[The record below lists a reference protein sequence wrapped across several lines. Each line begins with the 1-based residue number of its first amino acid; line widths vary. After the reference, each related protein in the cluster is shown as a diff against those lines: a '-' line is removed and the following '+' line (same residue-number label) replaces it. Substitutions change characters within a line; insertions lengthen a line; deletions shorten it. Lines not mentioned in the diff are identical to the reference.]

1 MRLDDGWLYFE
12 GRSAD
17 VVRRRGINISPDAV
31 EQVIAS
37 MPGVAEVAVVGIPSE
52 LTEDEVLAV
61 VVPLPGQVLDPAE
74 VRRHCVDR
82 LPRHALPRFVTIE
95 QSPSA
100 KHQSEGL
107 QGRAALPWRAA
118 GHLGCRIGE
127 SMSRLRVLDLTDDLA
142 RAAGRLFVGMG
153 ADVIRIERDRTTDR
167 ADRLHWHAGQRVL
180 HVPAEGELDS
190 VLDRLLPEADVV
202 LESGP
207 LDRLRTPKRRGV
219 AWQHVVHVVVT
230 PFGTWG
236 PCKSWQ
242 AEDVVA
248 TAAGGMAWLGGTLGE
263 APEPPPREQA
273 GQLAGTH
280 AAIAAM
286 LALLAKQR
294 TGAGQLAEISV
305 QEVVAAT
312 LETGAIAWIHAGT
325 IPGRTSGV
333 YGHVAHRVF
342 AAKDGHVAGGYSGP
356 NRMWDDLLAW
366 MAEEGETADLTEDC
380 WHDAAYRWHHRP
392 YVDEVV
398 GAFAARRTTH
408 EIATGA
414 RARGLPW
421 ATVAAPPEVLTNP
434 QLLDRQF
441 FLDIDT
447 ADGPVRD
454 VGFPFESLRRP
465 VRLREPQNVDA
476 TVTWLD
482 PDAADLGGRRGAR
495 SPARAAIPTHG
506 AALDGVR
513 VLDLTW
519 VLAGPYATKQLAEH
533 GADVIKVES
542 MYRQDPTRFAP
553 SMRLRPEATYDDSG
567 YFLNFNRNK
576 RSLALNLRKPEG
588 QELLRQL
595 AATVDVVIEN
605 FSPGVL
611 DRWGLGYQDLRKL
624 NPNVVLVSMAGVG
637 QTGPWRKAVTFAD
650 TLAAMS
656 GLTYETGQPPQ
667 GLTFGLGDMVAANAA
682 VLATLDLLHQGV
694 GGHVDLSQLEAMA
707 AHLGPAVIQT
717 EPVKTGARI
726 LRTAGDDR
734 WIAIAAVTDDALAAA
749 LSTTA
754 ADLTDVVAQQDADSL
769 AARLQSLNIPACPV
783 RDGRDL
789 VERDAQLASGG
800 FYQQLVHPIAGPVLH
815 EGVTAHLHSTPGGLW
830 HPAPLLGQHTDELLT
845 ELLHLTPEHLTDLHE
860 EGVLE

>member
-1 MRLDDGWLYFE
+1 
-12 GRSAD
+12 
-17 VVRRRGINISPDAV
+17 
-31 EQVIAS
+31 
-37 MPGVAEVAVVGIPSE
+37 
-52 LTEDEVLAV
+52 
-61 VVPLPGQVLDPAE
+61 
-74 VRRHCVDR
+74 
-82 LPRHALPRFVTIE
+82 
-95 QSPSA
+95 
-100 KHQSEGL
+100 
-107 QGRAALPWRAA
+107 
-118 GHLGCRIGE
+118 
-127 SMSRLRVLDLTDDLA
+127 MSRLRVLDLTDELA

-153 ADVIRIERDRTTDR
+153 ADVIRIERTRTTAR
-167 ADRLHWHAGQRVL
+167 AARLHWHSGQRVL
-180 HVPAEGELDS
+180 HLPDDAELGP

-207 LDRLRTPKRRGV
+207 LDQLRTLKLRG
-219 AWQHVVHVVVT
+219 ADWQHVAHVVVT

-236 PCKSWQ
+236 PCKSWR
-242 AEDVVA
+242 ANDVVA
-248 TAAGGMAWLGGTLGE
+248 TAAGGMAWLGGTPGE
-263 APEPPPREQA
+263 APEPPPRAQA

-286 LALLAKQR
+286 LALLARQR
-294 TGAGQLAEISV
+294 TGVGQLAEISV

-312 LETGAIAWIHAGT
+312 LETGAISWIHAGT

-342 AAKDGHVAGGYSGP
+342 ATKDGHVAGGYSGP

-366 MAEEGETADLTEDC
+366 MAEEGEAADLTEDR
-380 WHDAAYRWHHRP
+380 WQDASYRWQHRP

-398 GAFAARRTTH
+398 GAFVAKHTAD

-421 ATVAAPPEVLTNP
+421 ATVAAPDDVLKNP

-441 FLDIDT
+441 FLDIET
-447 ADGPVRD
+447 AAGPIRD
-454 VGFPFESLRRP
+454 VGFPFKSLQRP
-465 VRLREPQNVDA
+465 VRLHEPQDVDA

-482 PDAADLGGRRGAR
+482 RDEPRAPRHRASTREVAPDGATPGAAPDGVPREVAPDRLTRGIAPDGVTRGVAPVGVAR
-495 SPARAAIPTHG
+495 G

-519 VLAGPYATKQLAEH
+519 VLAGPYATKLLAEH
-533 GADVIKVES
+533 GADIVKVES
-542 MYRQDPTRFAP
+542 MHRQDPTRFAP

-576 RSLALNLRKPEG
+576 RSLALNLRKPEA

-595 AATVDVVIEN
+595 VPVVDVVIEN

-611 DRWGLGYQDLRKL
+611 DRWGLGYQQLREL

-656 GLTYETGQPPQ
+656 GLTYETGRPPQ

-682 VLATLDLLHQGV
+682 TLATLDLLHQGV
-694 GGHVDLSQLEAMA
+694 AGHVDLSQLEAMA
-707 AHLGPAVIQT
+707 AHLGPAVL
-717 EPVKTGARI
+717 EPQPAQAGSRI
-726 LRTAGDDR
+726 LRTAGEDR
-734 WIAIAAVTDDALAAA
+734 WIAIGTAANDATDRATDDATHEATDEVLAAA
-749 LSTTA
+749 LGTTVSE
-754 ADLTDVVAQQDADSL
+754 LTDVIAEQDADAL
-769 AARLQSLNIPACPV
+769 AERLQTLGFPAYPV

-789 VERDAQLASGG
+789 VDHDPQLAAGG
-800 FYQQLVHPIAGPVLH
+800 FYQQLNHPLAGPVAH
-815 EGVTAHLHSTPGGLW
+815 EGVVAHLHGTPGGLW
-830 HPAPLLGQHTDELLT
+830 QPAPLLGQHTDELLT
-845 ELLHLTPEHLTDLHE
+845 ELLDLTPDRLADLRK

>member
-1 MRLDDGWLYFE
+1 
-12 GRSAD
+12 
-17 VVRRRGINISPDAV
+17 
-31 EQVIAS
+31 
-37 MPGVAEVAVVGIPSE
+37 
-52 LTEDEVLAV
+52 
-61 VVPLPGQVLDPAE
+61 
-74 VRRHCVDR
+74 
-82 LPRHALPRFVTIE
+82 
-95 QSPSA
+95 
-100 KHQSEGL
+100 
-107 QGRAALPWRAA
+107 
-118 GHLGCRIGE
+118 
-127 SMSRLRVLDLTDDLA
+127 MSRLRVLDLTDELA
-142 RAAGRLFVGMG
+142 RSAGRLFVGMG
-153 ADVIRIERDRTTDR
+153 ADVIRIERDRTTAR
-167 ADRLHWHAGQRVL
+167 ADRLHWHSGQRVL
-180 HVPAEGELDS
+180 HLPDDAELGV

-207 LDRLRTPKRRGV
+207 LDRLRTLKLRGTG
-219 AWQHVVHVVVT
+219 WQHVAHVVVT

-236 PCKSWQ
+236 PCKTWQ
-242 AEDVVA
+242 ADDVVA
-248 TAAGGMAWLGGTLGE
+248 TAAGGMAWLGGTPGE
-263 APEPPPREQA
+263 APEPPPRAQA

-286 LALLAKQR
+286 LALLARQR
-294 TGAGQLAEISV
+294 TGFGQLAEISV

-312 LETGAIAWIHAGT
+312 LETGAISWIHAGS

-366 MAEEGETADLTEDC
+366 MADEGEAVDLTEER
-380 WHDAAYRWHHRP
+380 WQDATYRWQHRP

-398 GAFAARRTTH
+398 GAFVARRTAD

-414 RARGLPW
+414 RSRGLPW
-421 ATVAAPPEVLTNP
+421 ATVAAPDDVLKNP

-441 FLDIDT
+441 FHDIDT

-465 VRLREPQNVDA
+465 VRLREPQDVDV
-476 TVTWLD
+476 TVTWLESD
-482 PDAADLGGRRGAR
+482 HKPGRRTA
-495 SPARAAIPTHG
+495 PTHG

-519 VLAGPYATKQLAEH
+519 VLAGPYATKLLAEH
-533 GADVIKVES
+533 GADIVKVES
-542 MYRQDPTRFAP
+542 MHRQDPTRFAP

-576 RSLALNLRKPEG
+576 RSLALNLRTPAA

-595 AATVDVVIEN
+595 VPVVDVVIEN

-611 DRWGLGYQDLRKL
+611 DRWGLGYQQLREL

-637 QTGPWRKAVTFAD
+637 QTGPWRRAVTFAD

-656 GLTYETGQPPQ
+656 GLTYETGRPPQ

-682 VLATLDLLHQGV
+682 TLATLDLLHQGV

-707 AHLGPAVIQT
+707 AHLGPAILETTPPQV
-717 EPVKTGARI
+717 GSRI
-726 LRTAGDDR
+726 LRTAGEDR
-734 WIAIAAVTDDALAAA
+734 WIAIGPATDEDLFAALGTTDLAEFVATHDGDALAE
-749 LSTTA
+749 
-754 ADLTDVVAQQDADSL
+754 
-769 AARLQSLNIPACPV
+769 RLQAVGIPAYPV

-789 VERDAQLASGG
+789 VDHDPQLAAGN
-800 FYQQLVHPIAGPVLH
+800 FYQKLDHPLAGPVAH
-815 EGVTAHLHSTPGGLW
+815 EGVVAHLHGTPGGLW
-830 HPAPLLGQHTDELLT
+830 QPAPLLGQHTDELLT
-845 ELLHLTPEHLTDLHE
+845 ELLGLTPERLSSLHD

>member
-1 MRLDDGWLYFE
+1 
-12 GRSAD
+12 
-17 VVRRRGINISPDAV
+17 
-31 EQVIAS
+31 
-37 MPGVAEVAVVGIPSE
+37 
-52 LTEDEVLAV
+52 
-61 VVPLPGQVLDPAE
+61 
-74 VRRHCVDR
+74 
-82 LPRHALPRFVTIE
+82 
-95 QSPSA
+95 
-100 KHQSEGL
+100 
-107 QGRAALPWRAA
+107 
-118 GHLGCRIGE
+118 
-127 SMSRLRVLDLTDDLA
+127 MSRLRVLDLTDELA

-167 ADRLHWHAGQRVL
+167 ADRLHWHADQRVL
-180 HVPAEGELDS
+180 QLPDDAELGEL
-190 VLDRLLPEADVV
+190 LDRLLPEADVV

-207 LDRLRTPKRRGV
+207 LDRLRTLKRRGP
-219 AWQHVVHVVVT
+219 AWQHVAHVVVT

-242 AEDVVA
+242 ADDLVA
-248 TAAGGMAWLGGTLGE
+248 TAAGGMAWLGGTPGE
-263 APEPPPREQA
+263 APEPPPRAQA
-273 GQLAGTH
+273 GQLAATH

-286 LALLAKQR
+286 LALVAKQR
-294 TGAGQLAEISV
+294 TGAGQLVEISV

-325 IPGRTSGV
+325 VPGRTSGV

-366 MAEEGETADLTEDC
+366 MTEQGEAADLTEDR
-380 WHDAAYRWHHRP
+380 WQDAAYRWQHRP
-392 YVDEVV
+392 HVDDVV
-398 GAFAARRTTH
+398 GAFVARRTTE

-414 RARGLPW
+414 RDRGLPW
-421 ATVAAPPEVLTNP
+421 ATVAAPADVVANP
-434 QLLDRQF
+434 QLLDRRF

-454 VGFPFESLRRP
+454 VGFPFGRRP
-465 VRLREPQNVDA
+465 LRLREPQEVDA

-482 PDAADLGGRRGAR
+482 RDPAFPPRRR
-495 SPARAAIPTHG
+495 TTRG

-519 VLAGPYATKQLAEH
+519 VLAGPYATKVLAEQ
-533 GADVIKVES
+533 GADIVKVES
-542 MYRQDPTRFAP
+542 MHRQDPTRFAP

-576 RSLALNLRKPEG
+576 RSLALNLRKPEA

-595 AATVDVVIEN
+595 AAAVDVVIEN

-637 QTGPWRKAVTFAD
+637 QTGPWRQAVTFAD

-656 GLTYETGQPPQ
+656 GLTYETGRPPQ

-682 VLATLDLLHQGV
+682 TLATLDLLHQGV

-707 AHLGPAVIQT
+707 AHLGPAVLKPQET
-717 EPVKTGARI
+717 QAGSRI

-734 WIAIAAVTDDALAAA
+734 WIAIAATDEALATV
-749 LSTTA
+749 LDTTA
-754 ADLTDVVAQQDADSL
+754 ADLAEFVANQDADTL
-769 AARLQSLNIPACPV
+769 ATRLQALNIPAYPV

-789 VERDAQLASGG
+789 VERDAQLASGH
-800 FYQQLVHPIAGPVLH
+800 FYQQLDHPLAGPVLH
-815 EGVTAHLHSTPGGLW
+815 EGITAHLHSTPGGLW

-845 ELLHLTPEHLTDLHE
+845 ELLDLTSEQLTALHA